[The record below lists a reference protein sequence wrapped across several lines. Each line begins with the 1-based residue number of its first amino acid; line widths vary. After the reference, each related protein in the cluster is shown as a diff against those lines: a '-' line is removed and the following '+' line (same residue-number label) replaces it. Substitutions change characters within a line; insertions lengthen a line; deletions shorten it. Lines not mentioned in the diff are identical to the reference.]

1 MSERKVLGK
10 YKRNEP
16 RTVRFG
22 PPDDDRTTICISDV
36 LRDIM
41 LSVIESDDMNW
52 SRAEYARQLRMAQ
65 STLNAIC
72 SGTREA
78 NLEVLERLAALQRQD
93 PMSVFLVH
101 PALGASHFKKA
112 LEAGENPWGDLR
124 IRGNTTSEQ
133 RERIGLALEACTAA
147 NAVERLVELIE
158 VFGESMRERPTPA
171 KK

>member
-1 MSERKVLGK
+1 MSERKVQGK
-10 YKRNEP
+10 YVRNEP

-22 PPDDDRTTICISDV
+22 PACDERTTVCLSDV

-41 LSVIESDDMNW
+41 LQVLESEDINW

-65 STLNAIC
+65 STLNAIV

-78 NLEVLERLAALQRQD
+78 NLEVLERLAALGRQE
-93 PMSVFLVH
+93 PMAVLLMH
-101 PALGASHFKKA
+101 PLFAETHFAKA
-112 LEAGENPWGDLR
+112 IKSGENPWGDLR
-124 IRGNTTSEQ
+124 IRGNTTSDQ

-147 NAVERLVELIE
+147 DAVERLVEIIE
-158 VFGESMRERPTPA
+158 VFGDSMRERPNPP